1 MDPAPSGAT
10 TAGRFAAGLDPR
22 IQSRID
28 SLSYLPTTA
37 AVAIKFVELGKNPDA
52 EPDDYARV
60 IAADSSLSSKLLAL
74 ANSSWAGV
82 RTKVTNIRTAVN
94 LLGLGT
100 VRTLAISYCMAGL
113 HNELR
118 LSPEESE
125 LFWEASLLKAVAA
138 KHYAGLGGA
147 KLGDEAF
154 VAGLFQDFALPV
166 MHSVDKQYVIL
177 LRDTHTDVPGQLGA
191 ERQLFGTDHAE
202 VGRALAQKLEL
213 PELFVDIVAFHH
225 DYDRLTEFV
234 EAAALREATH
244 AAAFMPHLL
253 SGWNPHDAY
262 ALAAFLRQHARG
274 TELPQFLADVQ
285 AEFATLYGYFNDG
298 QTPQAELTQ
307 LLSRAAQEV
316 ADQTTQ
322 LVQAVNETL
331 QDAAARGV
339 PLRGRA
345 GP

>member
-1 MDPAPSGAT
+1 
-10 TAGRFAAGLDPR
+10 
-22 IQSRID
+22 
-28 SLSYLPTTA
+28 
-37 AVAIKFVELGKNPDA
+37 
-52 EPDDYARV
+52 
-60 IAADSSLSSKLLAL
+60 
-74 ANSSWAGV
+74 
-82 RTKVTNIRTAVN
+82 
-94 LLGLGT
+94 
-100 VRTLAISYCMAGL
+100 
-113 HNELR
+113 
-118 LSPEESE
+118 
-125 LFWEASLLKAVAA
+125 
-138 KHYAGLGGA
+138 
-147 KLGDEAF
+147 
-154 VAGLFQDFALPV
+154 
-166 MHSVDKQYVIL
+166 
-177 LRDTHTDVPGQLGA
+177 
-191 ERQLFGTDHAE
+191 
-202 VGRALAQKLEL
+202 
-213 PELFVDIVAFHH
+213 
-225 DYDRLTEFV
+225 
-234 EAAALREATH
+234 
-244 AAAFMPHLL
+244 MPHLL